1 LGVPAD
7 ALLTYATRR
16 QTRQQHMDTLREIY
30 GYKTFTGRG
39 ARDLREWTF
48 GQAEDA
54 RSNED
59 LAHRFIVRCR
69 ETSTILPAVS
79 TIERLCADALVA
91 AERRIETRI
100 VENLTADVRDHLD
113 KLLSEMLAGNISRF
127 IWLRNFEVGN
137 NSAAANRLLD
147 RLEFLRTLNI
157 NHSALAS
164 IPAHRIARLRRQGER
179 YFTDGLRDIT
189 SDRRWAI
196 LAVCVVE
203 WEAAIADA
211 IVETHDRIVGK
222 TWREAKRQH
231 DETISGSKATLADT
245 IRTFT
250 ALGASLLEARSD
262 GTPLEMAVASSV
274 AWDRLAQLVATGTQL
289 SNTLADEPL
298 AYVGQGYHRFRR
310 YAPRMLRCLKLEAAP
325 VAGPLVAAA
334 LSIGEMKGV
343 ASPER
348 RFLRPSSKWNR
359 HLRAQE
365 KGDTRLWEV
374 AVLFHLRDAFRSGD
388 VWLAHSRRYGDL
400 KQVLVPMIAAQEN
413 AKLAVPSNPQDWLA
427 DRKARLTIA
436 LKRLA
441 RAARNGTIPHG
452 SIEDGTLRIDRL
464 TADVPDGA
472 EALILDLYRRM
483 PSVRITDMLLEVDAA
498 LGFTDAFTHLR
509 TGAPCRDRIGLL
521 NVLLAEGLNLGL
533 RKMAEATNTHDYWQL
548 SRLARWH
555 VESEAMNQALAIVV
569 AAQGKL
575 PMSRVWG
582 MGTSAS

>member
-1 LGVPAD
+1 
-7 ALLTYATRR
+7 
-16 QTRQQHMDTLREIY
+16 MDTLREIY

-91 AERRIETRI
+91 AERRIETLRK
-100 VENLTADVRDHLD
+100 NLTADVRDHLD

-231 DETISGSKATLADT
+231 DETISGSKATLTDT

-365 KGDTRLWEV
+365 KEIPVFGKWRYSFTSGM
-374 AVLFHLRDAFRSGD
+374 LFVPEMSGS
-388 VWLAHSRRYGDL
+388 L
-400 KQVLVPMIAAQEN
+400 I
-413 AKLAVPSNPQDWLA
+413 
-427 DRKARLTIA
+427 
-436 LKRLA
+436 
-441 RAARNGTIPHG
+441 RAAMVTSSR
-452 SIEDGTLRIDRL
+452 
-464 TADVPDGA
+464 
-472 EALILDLYRRM
+472 YW
-483 PSVRITDMLLEVDAA
+483 
-498 LGFTDAFTHLR
+498 
-509 TGAPCRDRIGLL
+509 CR
-521 NVLLAEGLNLGL
+521 
-533 RKMAEATNTHDYWQL
+533 
-548 SRLARWH
+548 
-555 VESEAMNQALAIVV
+555 
-569 AAQGKL
+569 
-575 PMSRVWG
+575 
-582 MGTSAS
+582 

>member
-1 LGVPAD
+1 
-7 ALLTYATRR
+7 
-16 QTRQQHMDTLREIY
+16 MDTLREIY

-100 VENLTADVRDHLD
+100 AENLTADVRDHLD

-231 DETISGSKATLADT
+231 DETISGSKATLTDT

-310 YAPRMLRCLKLEAAP
+310 YAPRMLRCL
-325 VAGPLVAAA
+325 
-334 LSIGEMKGV
+334 
-343 ASPER
+343 
-348 RFLRPSSKWNR
+348 SSKPR
-359 HLRAQE
+359 RSPDHGSSSFVDRRDERCCIARKAFPAAQLQME
-365 KGDTRLWEV
+365 PSFTS
-374 AVLFHLRDAFRSGD
+374 SGK
-388 VWLAHSRRYGDL
+388 RRYPSLGSGGTL
-400 KQVLVPMIAAQEN
+400 SPPGCFSFRRC
-413 AKLAVPSNPQDWLA
+413 LASL
-427 DRKARLTIA
+427 I
-436 LKRLA
+436 
-441 RAARNGTIPHG
+441 RAAMVTSSR
-452 SIEDGTLRIDRL
+452 
-464 TADVPDGA
+464 
-472 EALILDLYRRM
+472 YW
-483 PSVRITDMLLEVDAA
+483 
-498 LGFTDAFTHLR
+498 
-509 TGAPCRDRIGLL
+509 CR
-521 NVLLAEGLNLGL
+521 
-533 RKMAEATNTHDYWQL
+533 
-548 SRLARWH
+548 
-555 VESEAMNQALAIVV
+555 
-569 AAQGKL
+569 
-575 PMSRVWG
+575 
-582 MGTSAS
+582 

>member
-1 LGVPAD
+1 
-7 ALLTYATRR
+7 
-16 QTRQQHMDTLREIY
+16 
-30 GYKTFTGRG
+30 
-39 ARDLREWTF
+39 
-48 GQAEDA
+48 
-54 RSNED
+54 
-59 LAHRFIVRCR
+59 
-69 ETSTILPAVS
+69 
-79 TIERLCADALVA
+79 
-91 AERRIETRI
+91 
-100 VENLTADVRDHLD
+100 TADVRDHLD

-231 DETISGSKATLADT
+231 DETISGSKATLTDT

-365 KGDTRLWEV
+365 KG
-374 AVLFHLRDAFRSGD
+374 
-388 VWLAHSRRYGDL
+388 
-400 KQVLVPMIAAQEN
+400 
-413 AKLAVPSNPQDWLA
+413 
-427 DRKARLTIA
+427 
-436 LKRLA
+436 
-441 RAARNGTIPHG
+441 
-452 SIEDGTLRIDRL
+452 
-464 TADVPDGA
+464 
-472 EALILDLYRRM
+472 
-483 PSVRITDMLLEVDAA
+483 
-498 LGFTDAFTHLR
+498 
-509 TGAPCRDRIGLL
+509 
-521 NVLLAEGLNLGL
+521 
-533 RKMAEATNTHDYWQL
+533 
-548 SRLARWH
+548 
-555 VESEAMNQALAIVV
+555 
-569 AAQGKL
+569 
-575 PMSRVWG
+575 
-582 MGTSAS
+582 